1 MVGLPPSMEL
11 SMKISPLIC
20 AAIVAFSVAPASA
33 CIIAP
38 RPVEK
43 FWPTAPSDIAAD
55 EVVLEVQFVSFMEL
69 EPRPSS
75 SSDQV
80 VVTGCGTGG
89 IFQYKVTRVL
99 AGVFAEEEIYLSVG
113 SGGFVGENQDGK
125 QRHVIVGRL
134 GPSVTSD
141 EFSDFPSYSTAL
153 GVVRRSVRIFQAR
166 SPTVR

>member
-1 MVGLPPSMEL
+1 MR
-11 SMKISPLIC
+11 ISALIC
-20 AAIVAFSVAPASA
+20 AGIVVFSAAPTSA
-33 CIIAP
+33 CIVAP

-43 FWPTAPSDIAAD
+43 FWPTIPSDIAAD
-55 EVVLEVQFVSFMEL
+55 EVVLEVQYVSFTEL

-75 SSDQV
+75 NSDRV
-80 VVTGCGTGG
+80 VVTDCGRGG
-89 IFQYKVTRVL
+89 ILQYKVTRVL

-113 SGGFVGENQDGK
+113 SGGFVGENRDGK

-153 GVVRRSVRIFQAR
+153 GVVPRSVRIFQAR
-166 SPTVR
+166 SPTIQ